1 MKGSVLAELCGYSCA
16 LRARHLVDDTAMIQ
30 KRQFCEHEELSS
42 AAEDDRMRERADRTP
57 DHDAASQ
64 ADVRKGKRQAAAPN
78 RAPDAA
84 LPLDKVDDASD
95 DSFPASD
102 APAWTGTRAGAPKH
116 DS

>member
-1 MKGSVLAELCGYSCA
+1 
-16 LRARHLVDDTAMIQ
+16 
-30 KRQFCEHEELSS
+30 
-42 AAEDDRMRERADRTP
+42 MRERADRTP
-57 DHDAASQ
+57 DHDAASH

-78 RAPDAA
+78 PSPDAA
-84 LPLDKVDDASD
+84 LPVDKVDDASD

>member
-1 MKGSVLAELCGYSCA
+1 
-16 LRARHLVDDTAMIQ
+16 
-30 KRQFCEHEELSS
+30 
-42 AAEDDRMRERADRTP
+42 MRERADRTP
-57 DHDAASQ
+57 DRDAASPEATSARADSRR
-64 ADVRKGKRQAAAPN
+64 ADVKEGKRQAAAPG
-78 RAPDAA
+78 ASPDAA